1 MYKVLDY
8 IGYYGPE
15 ILLLLSIYSFY
26 GKYNHLVIYLTGFA
40 VNQVINIILKLLVKQ
55 PRPEEDKK
63 MFNLLVHHDKR
74 ISFDKYGM
82 PSGHSQSVWYSTT
95 FIYLALKNNIVTSIY
110 LLISIITMIQRVE
123 YKAHSIPQVIVGMLI
138 GITVGYLFYT
148 FVHK

>member
-8 IGYYGPE
+8 IGYYGPK

-26 GKYNHLVIYLTGFA
+26 SKYNHLVIYLTGFA

-74 ISFDKYGM
+74 ILFDKYGM